1 MNQVLK
7 ELLLRDV
14 KNASEIADLKAIL
27 GRFIASIPSEEENAA
42 KFAKSFINGM
52 KNKQ

>member
-27 GRFIASIPSEEENAA
+27 GRLITSIPSDEEKADKLA
-42 KFAKSFINGM
+42 KTFINSI
-52 KNKQ
+52 KNV